1 MHDKT
6 RRTVCRIAFVM
17 LSVLPTLG
25 VAGFAVY
32 RATPLFAARERQA
45 WEQALENRSGL
56 RAYVGRVSYPRGG
69 VTLLSGVVLVDPDS
83 QQRVIAA
90 RLIELARNADST
102 TVVISQPEVQP
113 GQFLRLWEVFH
124 DRVVRGGSI
133 DKPVQI
139 EAHEATLHESAQA
152 LTLSR
157 LACSFESSADTI
169 HAAFDFEV
177 AGAEM
182 ATPAHLEML
191 RRRQPANLSTA
202 WELSTGP
209 ASLPCSLFARYFA
222 PLRGL
227 GTDCRF
233 QGMVSAEQSASGWTG
248 HLSGMFDKVNLE
260 RMVEPFPHKVRGA
273 GSISI
278 GELTFRDDR
287 ISQATGR
294 LDAKDGIISQ
304 SLIAEFS
311 RAFALDAA
319 SRAAAPGRDLLEYSR
334 LSVGFQLENGG
345 LRILGLC
352 DGDTPGVLLADL
364 QGPLVIE
371 TQSAAVPAMALAQAL
386 SPDSGLQVP
395 ATAETDLLLRS
406 LPLPAKSSDT
416 ERTARQ
422 PNYAPLRLRIE

>member
-32 RATPLFAARERQA
+32 RATPLFAARERAA

-83 QQRVIAA
+83 RQRVLAA
-90 RLIELARNADST
+90 RLIELARSANST
-102 TVVISQPEVQP
+102 TVVVSQPEVQP
-113 GQFLRLWEVFH
+113 GQFLRLWEAFH
-124 DRVVRGGSI
+124 DRVIRGGTI

-139 EAHEATLHESAQA
+139 EAHEATLHESDQA

-157 LACSFESSADTI
+157 LACSLDAPADEI
-169 HAAFDFEV
+169 RAAFDFEV

-182 ATPAHLEML
+182 ATPAHVEMV
-191 RRRQPANLSTA
+191 RRRQPTNLSTT
-202 WELSTGP
+202 WELRTGP
-209 ASLPCSLFARYFA
+209 TSLPCSLFSRYCA
-222 PLRGL
+222 LLRGL
-227 GTDCRF
+227 GADCRF
-233 QGMVSAEQSASGWTG
+233 QGMVAAEQSPSGWTG
-248 HLSGMFDKVNLE
+248 HLAGAFDNVDLE
-260 RMVEPFPHKVRGA
+260 RLVEPFPHKLRGV
-273 GSISI
+273 GRITL
-278 GELTFRDDR
+278 GDVTFREDR
-287 ISQATGR
+287 IGQATGR
-294 LDAKDGIISQ
+294 LDANGGIISQ

-311 RAFALDAA
+311 RAFVLDAA
-319 SRAAAPGRDLLEYSR
+319 PRSTAEGRKLLEYNR

-364 QGPLVIE
+364 QGPLVME
-371 TQSAAVPAMALAQAL
+371 NQSTAVPAMALAQAL
-386 SPDSGLQVP
+386 SPDSGLRVP
-395 ATAETDLLLRS
+395 ATAETDMLLRS
-406 LPLPAKSSDT
+406 LPLPARNSDA

-422 PNYAPLRLRIE
+422 PNYAPLRLRVQ